1 VTGPSW
7 AVAPAA
13 SDVHRPRPPVAL
25 VVAMALLVALAVGEA
40 VFVAGRDDVEPA
52 LRVVLV
58 LGIALQV
65 PCALLALR
73 RSPTAAM
80 LSLLCALT
88 ALVAALA
95 GGEVLPAVA
104 AVVVLALVARS
115 LRWFPSAEPWAS

>member
-7 AVAPAA
+7 AMAPAA
-13 SDVHRPRPPVAL
+13 SGIDRPRPPLTL

-40 VFVAGRDDVEPA
+40 MFAAGRDDVEPA

-58 LGIALQV
+58 LGIALQL
-65 PCALLALR
+65 PCALFALR
-73 RSPTAAM
+73 RSPVAAM
-80 LSLLCALT
+80 LALLCALT

-95 GGEVLPAVA
+95 GGDVVPALA
-104 AVVVLALVARS
+104 AIVVLALVARS